1 MFNKENSQ
9 TERENLFKEVQSKR
23 IKRQRWIGFGFEM
36 VTIILAIIS
45 IAFSILGP
53 GFSKFGLN
61 VILYG
66 LPLIFVIL
74 AIFRVRQIILEG
86 RNENRYK
93 YYFWSSEISKSLLTS
108 LKRTHFAKTT
118 AILQTTY
125 SHMPDWHPTNI
136 CDNVLVYDI
145 HEHLRRICIGL
156 KELIVNL
163 APDEFNDDMVTV
175 DIAFEYPSD
184 AMLGPNG
191 STNRCSIEE
200 EQESLLR
207 QNTEKK
213 QDEGEDKPGWKIIT
227 SGDHTSNRVF
237 LHNYLVDYGSFYS
250 YLAGQGYKFEN
261 DKATLEKNNH
271 YIWTSKDREYN
282 RIGSIV
288 GVVIEL
294 RNDDPEVAFVRA
306 YLTISTY
313 GRRLVEET
321 DELDIESFQRI
332 FKETVI
338 NYYKTIIESELAQM
352 FIRHGIRE
360 GFIDRQTGQLY
371 LKSTCS
377 KSHQDLVGQY

>member
-36 VTIILAIIS
+36 VTLILAIIS

-288 GVVIEL
+288 GEVIEL

-360 GFIDRQTGQLY
+360 GFIDRQTGKL
-371 LKSTCS
+371 
-377 KSHQDLVGQY
+377 